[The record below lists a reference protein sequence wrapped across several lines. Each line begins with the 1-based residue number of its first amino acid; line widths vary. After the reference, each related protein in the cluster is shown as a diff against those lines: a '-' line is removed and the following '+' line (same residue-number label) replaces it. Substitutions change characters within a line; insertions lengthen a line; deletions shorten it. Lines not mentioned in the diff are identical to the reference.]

1 MYEFLAKIVLIIHLL
16 FIFFVVFGAFSYLI
30 SNKFLYLHLV
40 ALGWGIYIEFTSSI
54 CPLTYLENWLLILDQ
69 ASFYDDG
76 FIENYILK
84 IIYPEGITPNV
95 QMILG
100 FLLIILNAL
109 FYALI
114 FYLKSAKKKS

>member
-1 MYEFLAKIVLIIHLL
+1 MYEFLAKIVLLIHLL

-54 CPLTYLENWLLILDQ
+54 CPLTYLENWLLIQDES
-69 ASFYDDG
+69 SFYDDG

-84 IIYPEGITPNV
+84 IIYPEGINPNI

-100 FLLIILNAL
+100 FLLIMLNVL
-109 FYALI
+109 FYALV
-114 FYLKSAKKKS
+114 FYLKFVKKKN